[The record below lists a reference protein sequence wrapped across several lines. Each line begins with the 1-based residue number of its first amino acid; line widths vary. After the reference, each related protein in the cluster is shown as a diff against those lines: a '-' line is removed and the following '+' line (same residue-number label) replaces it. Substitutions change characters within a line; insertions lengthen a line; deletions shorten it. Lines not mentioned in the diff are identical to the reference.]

1 VPLIA
6 LTGGIASGKSTV
18 AARLAELGAVVVDA
32 DALSREV
39 VEPVDPALDAIREA
53 FGQGVL
59 HADGR
64 LDRPA
69 LGRIVFGDAAARQ
82 RLNGIVHPAVV
93 RRSHELFAAA
103 LARDP
108 RTVVVYDVP
117 LIDARG
123 VGEFERIVVADAPA
137 EVRLRRLVD
146 LRGMAE
152 EDARARIAAQLDD
165 DARRALASD
174 LIDTGGTLEHTLEQT
189 DAFWRRVGG
198 PVVPPVTP

>member
-1 VPLIA
+1 LIA

-39 VEPVDPALDAIREA
+39 VEPGEPALEAIREA
-53 FGQGVL
+53 FGDGVL
-59 HADGR
+59 GPDGR

-69 LGRIVFGDAAARQ
+69 LGRIVFADEEARQ
-82 RLNGIVHPAVV
+82 RLNAIVHPAVV
-93 RRSHELFAAA
+93 LRSHELFEAA
-103 LARDP
+103 LTRDP
-108 RTVVVYDVP
+108 RAVVVYDVP

-123 VGEFERIVVADAPA
+123 VGEFDRIVVADAPA
-137 EVRLRRLVD
+137 DVRLRRLVE

-152 EDARARIAAQLDD
+152 GDARARIAAQLDD

-174 LIDTGGTLEHTLEQT
+174 VLDTGGTLQHTLEQT
-189 DAFWRRVGG
+189 EALWRLLRR
-198 PVVPPVTP
+198 PAVPPVTP